1 MDGDTLMSEQIEL
14 FEIKNE
20 YIKEDSKFCVKCKLT
35 KPLGCFSI
43 RGGAI
48 RKDGTSSLKNYCKE
62 CSNTGQKVRSYLK
75 SITQKPSDDY
85 QCPVC
90 LKTMDMIKE
99 ELNDPTNSTV
109 HNASHFW
116 NLDHDHETNMF
127 RGWLCGRCNSG
138 LGWLGDSVSTLKRG
152 VKYLQD
158 DLDKQQLIDNK

>member
-1 MDGDTLMSEQIEL
+1 MSEQIEL

-48 RKDGTSSLKNYCKE
+48 RKDGTSSLKNSCIE
-62 CSNTGQKVRSYLK
+62 CNKYSRKVRYHLDK
-75 SITQKPSDDY
+75 ITPRPADDY

-90 LKTMDMIKE
+90 LKTLDMVKE
-99 ELNDPTNSTV
+99 ELNDPTNSTL
-109 HNASHFW
+109 HNATLYW
-116 NLDHDHETNMF
+116 NLDHDHETGMF
-127 RGWLCGRCNSG
+127 RGWLCSRCNSG
-138 LGWLGDSVSTLKRG
+138 LGWLGDSVSNLKRG
-152 VKYLQD
+152 LKYLQD

>member
-1 MDGDTLMSEQIEL
+1 MSEQIEL

-48 RKDGTSSLKNYCKE
+48 RKDGTSSLKNSCIE
-62 CSNTGQKVRSYLK
+62 CNKYSRKVRYHLDK
-75 SITQKPSDDY
+75 ITPRPADDY

-90 LKTMDMIKE
+90 LKTLDMIKE
-99 ELNDPTNSTV
+99 ELNDPTNSTL
-109 HNASHFW
+109 HNATLYW
-116 NLDHDHETNMF
+116 NLDHDHETGMF
-127 RGWLCGRCNSG
+127 RGWLCSRCNSG
-138 LGWLGDSVSTLKRG
+138 LGWLGDSVSNLKRG

>member
-1 MDGDTLMSEQIEL
+1 MSEQIEL

-48 RKDGTSSLKNYCKE
+48 RKDGTSSLKNSCIE
-62 CSNTGQKVRSYLK
+62 CTKYSRKVRYHLDK
-75 SITQKPSDDY
+75 ITPRPADDY

-90 LKTMDMIKE
+90 LKTLDMIKE
-99 ELNDPTNSTV
+99 ELNDPTNSTL
-109 HNASHFW
+109 HNATLYW
-116 NLDHDHETNMF
+116 NLDHDHETGMF
-127 RGWLCGRCNSG
+127 RGWLCSRCNSG
-138 LGWLGDSVSTLKRG
+138 LGWLGDSVSNLKRG